1 MKNQKWNWK
10 KNLTKITTGLL
21 TMSLL
26 LLAPEMSAFA
36 IPAVLPPTAL
46 SEISVPASPVEA
58 VKMLRELEIQKKTEQ
73 TAEKEEAPEHDI
85 PEEAESETPDPR
97 RAVLDAYENLG
108 VVKGVHNYLNL
119 RNAPS
124 TDAEIVGIILKNGG
138 AEVLEDN
145 GNGWYKVSSGGV
157 TGYVA
162 EQYLATGEE
171 AEQLAVENAKLR
183 LTVSAERLN
192 VREAPGLN
200 AAVFTQ
206 IVSGERY
213 DVAEVLEG
221 WYKIDFGMGDDGAEV
236 VGYVSQ
242 DYAWSGYYLD
252 EAVNFQMSDQV
263 SEQRRG
269 IVEFALQYLGGA
281 YVWGGTELG
290 VGVDCSGFMLRVFEH
305 FGVRLSRN
313 SYTQINDGYEISK
326 EQLRPGD
333 LVFFRTR
340 GDGNISHVGLYI
352 GSGMMIHAADPA
364 RGIILSRY
372 DYRTPAG
379 FRNVIKD

>member
-1 MKNQKWNWK
+1 MKKLSK
-10 KNLTKITTGLL
+10 MTAGLL
-21 TMSLL
+21 AAALMASGIVTFA
-26 LLAPEMSAFA
+26 APA
-36 IPAVLPPTAL
+36 AVRIEEL
-46 SEISVPASPVEA
+46 SEITVPASPVEA
-58 VKMLRELEIQKKTEQ
+58 VKMLREMEKQKQSEQ
-73 TAEKEEAPEHDI
+73 KSAEEAPEHDV
-85 PEEAESETPDPR
+85 PEEEPEKVDPR
-97 RAVLDAYENLG
+97 TAVLDAYENLG
-108 VVKGVHNYLNL
+108 VVKGVNNYLNL

-124 TDAEIVGIILKNGG
+124 TDGEIVGIILKNGG
-138 AEVLEDN
+138 AEVLEST
-145 GNGWYKVSSGGV
+145 GTGWYKVSSGGV
-157 TGYVA
+157 TGYVS
-162 EQYLATGEE
+162 EEFLATGEE
-171 AEQLAVENAKLR
+171 AKQLAVENAMLR

-192 VREAPGLN
+192 VREAPSLE

-206 IVSGERY
+206 IVAGERY
-213 DVAEVLEG
+213 DVAEVLDG
-221 WYKIDFGMGDDGAEV
+221 WYKIDFGMGDDGSEV

-242 DYAWSGYYLD
+242 DYSWSGYYLD
-252 EAVNFQMSDQV
+252 EAINFQMSDQV
-263 SEQRRG
+263 SEQRRA
-269 IVEFALQYLGGA
+269 IVEFALQYLGGK

-305 FGVRLSRN
+305 FGIRLSRN

-352 GSGMMIHAADPA
+352 GSGMMIHAATPE

-372 DYRTPAG
+372 DYRTPAA